1 MKIYLLEQNFQ
12 AMKCVSYIA
21 MIIALLVFAGCDPVV
36 DDRGAGSVLTPD
48 QLDLQVYNLTDGS
61 NAIVVKNNTPGVGSY
76 WDYGTGV
83 STRQCDT
90 IVMPYVGDI
99 SVKFVGLCDGGQVRA
114 ERPVHISKIDHA
126 IQKEWTLFAGSTLEG
141 KKWTWDFEG
150 ANNAVYGTGG
160 WLAEFLPSWSVTA
173 PGDLE
178 DRDCSMVFNLNGGP
192 NVEKVDA
199 NGKVLE
205 KGTFSFDMTATK
217 SNADDGTPWSIG
229 ELKLQRVTML
239 SGHAY
244 WDKNNKITTFEILK
258 LTEHEMI
265 LCWNSADAAAWSDA
279 TFWVLKSE

>member
-1 MKIYLLEQNFQ
+1 MIFHANKFR
-12 AMKCVSYIA
+12 AMKRFCIFA
-21 MIIALLVFAGCDPVV
+21 TIFALLGLVSCDPVV
-36 DDRGAGSVLTPD
+36 DDRSAGSVLSAD
-48 QLDLQVYNLTDGS
+48 QLDLQVYNLSEGS
-61 NAIVVKNNTPGVGSY
+61 NAIVLKNNTKGVGSY

-99 SVKFVGLCDGGQVRA
+99 TVKFVGLCDGGQVKT
-114 ERPVHISKIDHA
+114 ERTVHISKIDHA
-126 IQKEWTLFAGSTLEG
+126 VQKEWTLFAGTSLEG

-150 ANNAVYGTGG
+150 TDNAVYGTGG
-160 WLAEFLPSWSVTA
+160 WLAEFYPSWTVTA
-173 PGDLE
+173 PEDLE
-178 DRDCSMVFNLNGGP
+178 DKDCSIVFNLNGGP

-217 SNADDGTPWSIG
+217 NNADDGTPWSIG
-229 ELKLQRVTML
+229 ELKLSGCTML

-244 WDKNNKITTFEILK
+244 YDTSNKITTFEILK

-265 LCWNSADAAAWSDA
+265 LCWNSADAEAWSDA